1 MASGKVFHSPL
12 ATRHFSL
19 MKRTHTCGELR
30 ASHAGQTILLQGWV
44 SRIRDLSGKYF
55 IVLRDKTGI
64 VQLTV
69 EESNSS
75 YSVASELGSEFV
87 IEVKGSVRLRDE
99 AQRTK
104 AYETGD
110 IEIIPSEIVI
120 LSSSQTPPFPVD
132 GTPVN
137 VSEDLRLKYRYLDLR
152 RPDVSRVLKL
162 RHTVTKAIWD
172 YLCEREFIQV
182 ETPFLTLST
191 PEGARDFVVP
201 SRLQPGSFYA
211 LPQSPQLFKQ
221 MLMVAGFD
229 RYFQIAR
236 CFRDE
241 DLRADRQPD
250 FTQLDME
257 MSFVEQ
263 DDILSLNEG
272 LMQHVVKKS
281 LGVDIPLPFPRMSYF
296 EAMNRYGSDKP
307 DVRFGL
313 EFLDVSP
320 IFNTTAFKGFAS
332 ILENKGVIKAL
343 VVPAQ
348 YAERLTR
355 KTLDELEAHAKTY
368 GAKGMAWLK
377 RSPEGLTGPI
387 AKFLSDAE
395 KAALSELSSEGDTIL
410 IVADKW
416 KVVSA
421 ALGAV
426 RLKLGS
432 DLGMI
437 NGGNSDKG
445 KMAFLWVVDFPLLEQ
460 DADTGKF
467 TYMHHPFTRPRDEDL
482 ESLENNPASVRAWA
496 YDLVLNGNEIGG
508 GSLRIYTQD
517 LQERMFKAIG
527 IDRDEAQR
535 RFGFFL
541 EALSYGAPPHGG
553 IAWGLDRLVMLLAK
567 TESIRDVIAFPKN
580 QRGVEVLTGAP
591 GPLEQKQLE
600 ELNII
605 VRSEVKGVKS
615 ESQTPHA
622 SKDTQ

>member
-1 MASGKVFHSPL
+1 
-12 ATRHFSL
+12 
-19 MKRTHTCGELR
+19 MKRTHTCGQLR
-30 ASHAGQTILLQGWV
+30 ATDANKQVLLQGWV
-44 SRIRDLSGKYF
+44 SRIRDLSEKF
-55 IVLRDKTGI
+55 FVVLRDRTGT

-69 EESNSS
+69 EKSNPA
-75 YSVASELGSEFV
+75 YTIAETLGSEFV
-87 IEVKGSVRLRDE
+87 IEVTGEVRLRDE
-99 AQRTK
+99 GQRTK

-110 IEIIPSEIVI
+110 IEIIPSEITV

-137 VSEDLRLKYRYLDLR
+137 VSEELRLKYRYLDLR
-152 RPDVSRVLKL
+152 RSEMLNVFRL
-162 RHTVTKAIWD
+162 RHTLSKAIWD

-263 DDILSLNEG
+263 DDILELNEG
-272 LMQHVVKKS
+272 LMQYVVKEA
-281 LGVDIPLPFPRMSYF
+281 LGAPLTLPFPRMSYHD
-296 EAMNRYGSDKP
+296 AMNRYGSDKP

-313 EFLDVSP
+313 EFLDVSNV
-320 IFNTTAFKGFAS
+320 FNDTGFKGFAS
-332 ILENKGVIKAL
+332 VLAKSGVIKAL

-348 YAERLTR
+348 YSEKLTR
-355 KTLDELEAHAKTY
+355 RTLDDLETHAKTY
-368 GAKGMAWLK
+368 GAMGMAWLK
-377 RSPEGLTGPI
+377 RGADGITGPI

-395 KAALSELSSEGDTIL
+395 KLNLSGLSADGDTLL

-416 KVVSA
+416 KTVSA

-426 RLKLGS
+426 RLKLGQ
-432 DLGMI
+432 DLEMI
-437 NGGNSDKG
+437 DES

-460 DADTGKF
+460 DPETGTF
-467 TYMHHPFTRPRDEDL
+467 TYMHHPFTRPHDEDL
-482 ESLENNPASVRAWA
+482 ASLESDPASVRAWA
-496 YDLVLNGNEIGG
+496 YDLVLNGHEIGG
-508 GSLRIYTQD
+508 GSLRIYTQA

-527 IDRDEAQR
+527 IDKDEAQR

-553 IAWGLDRLVMLLAK
+553 IAWGLDRLIMLLAK
-567 TESIRDVIAFPKN
+567 TDSIRDVIAFPKN

-591 GPLEQKQLE
+591 GMLEQKQLG
-600 ELNII
+600 ELNIM
-605 VRSEVKGVKS
+605 VKS
-615 ESQTPHA
+615 SENQIPHPA
-622 SKDTQ
+622 KDTQ

>member
-1 MASGKVFHSPL
+1 
-12 ATRHFSL
+12 

-30 ASHAGQTILLQGWV
+30 ATHAGQDVLLQGWV

-55 IVLRDKTGI
+55 IVLRDRTGI

-75 YSVASELGSEFV
+75 YIAASKLGSEFV
-87 IEVKGSVRLRDE
+87 IEVKGVVRLRDE
-99 AQRTK
+99 GQRTSI
-104 AYETGD
+104 YETGA

-120 LSSSQTPPFPVD
+120 LSKSQTPPFPVD

-137 VSEDLRLKYRYLDLR
+137 VSEDLRLNYRYLDLR
-152 RPDVSRVLKL
+152 RPDVARALKL

-172 YLCEREFIQV
+172 YLCERGFIQV

-201 SRLQPGSFYA
+201 SRVQPGSFYA

-272 LMQHVVKKS
+272 LMQYVVKQA
-281 LGVDIPLPFPRMSYF
+281 LGTPLGLPFPRMSYF

-313 EFLDVSP
+313 EFLDVSNV
-320 IFNTTAFKGFAS
+320 FKDTGFKGFMS
-332 ILENKGVIKAL
+332 ILAKSGVIKAL

-348 YAERLTR
+348 YSEKLTR
-355 KTLDELEAHAKTY
+355 RVLDDLEAHAKTY
-368 GAKGMAWLK
+368 GAMGMAWLK
-377 RSPEGLTGPI
+377 HSADGITGPI
-387 AKFLSDAE
+387 AKFLSATE
-395 KAALSELSSEGDTIL
+395 KLNLSSLSAEGDTL
-410 IVADKW
+410 LVVADKW
-416 KVVSA
+416 KTVSA

-426 RLKLGS
+426 RLKLGH

-437 NGGNSDKG
+437 DEN

-460 DADTGKF
+460 DPDTGTF

-482 ESLENNPASVRAWA
+482 ERLESDPASVRAWA
-496 YDLVLNGNEIGG
+496 YDLVLNGTEIGG
-508 GSLRIYTQD
+508 GSLRIYTPE

-553 IAWGLDRLVMLLAK
+553 IAWGLDRLVMVLANK
-567 TESIRDVIAFPKN
+567 ESIRDVIAFPKN

-591 GPLEQKQLE
+591 APLEQKQLD
-600 ELNII
+600 ELHIK
-605 VRSEVKGVKS
+605 VRAGDKILSPILKTEDK
-615 ESQTPHA
+615 Q
-622 SKDTQ
+622 